1 MTLETRLETK
11 MEHKS
16 LRDNR
21 IFTNSLVV
29 TLGVTWGLAFVA
41 IRTADFQLNPIN
53 LTVLRWLI
61 ASAGFLSLAPFFGR
75 PKHPVQRHHIPRILA
90 VSLASVTGYH
100 LSLNYAETIVSA
112 GLAGLLI
119 SLGPIFVVV
128 PFGTVPQGGDRE
140 ETRPCACSS
149 DDWGNSTVFERWIEL
164 SRNNWSARGCFLC
177 FHVFGLRGRLKA
189 TSEGVWSAT
198 DSDMGRIDRHC
209 IHTSFDQHE
218 FHHPDPTTLDDNV
231 VVSYLLGTSKHGA
244 RQRDP
249 IPAHWEPI
257 RVETLNPALHSS
269 IGKSSRRN
277 SATRRGCDHPHG

>member
-1 MTLETRLETK
+1 

-61 ASAGFLSLAPFFGR
+61 ASAGFLALTPFFGR
-75 PKHPVQRHHIPRILA
+75 PKHPVQKHHIPRILA

-128 PFGTVPQGGDRE
+128 LSGLFLKK
-140 ETRPCACSS
+140 
-149 DDWGNSTVFERWIEL
+149 NIEKIFMFAMEAVMTGAIVL
-164 SRNNWSARGCFLC
+164 SLISVLNFQEI
-177 FHVFGLRGRLKA
+177 
-189 TSEGVWSAT
+189 TS
-198 DSDMGRIDRHC
+198 
-209 IHTSFDQHE
+209 
-218 FHHPDPTTLDDNV
+218 PLDV
-231 VVSYLLGTSKHGA
+231 VVSVFMYS
-244 RQRDP
+244 
-249 IPAHWEPI
+249 
-257 RVETLNPALHSS
+257 V
-269 IGKSSRRN
+269 
-277 SATRRGCDHPHG
+277 

>member
-16 LRDNR
+16 IRDNR
-21 IFTNSLVV
+21 IFTNALVV
-29 TLGVTWGLAFVA
+29 ILGVTWGLAFVA
-41 IRTADFQLNPIN
+41 IRTADFQLSPVN

-61 ASAGFLSLAPFFGR
+61 ASAGFLALAPFFGR
-75 PKHPVQRHHIPRILA
+75 PKQPVQRQHIPRILV
-90 VSLASVTGYH
+90 VSLASVVGYH

-112 GLAGLLI
+112 GLAGLLM

-128 PFGTVPQGGDRE
+128 LSGLFLKEKIGTRLALALAAAMTGAIVLSLNAG
-140 ETRPCACSS
+140 
-149 DDWGNSTVFERWIEL
+149 VEL
-164 SRNNWSARGCFLC
+164 SGNNRAAWGCFLC

-198 DSDMGRIDRHC
+198 HSDMGRVDRHY

-249 IPAHWEPI
+249 IPAH
-257 RVETLNPALHSS
+257 
-269 IGKSSRRN
+269 
-277 SATRRGCDHPHG
+277 